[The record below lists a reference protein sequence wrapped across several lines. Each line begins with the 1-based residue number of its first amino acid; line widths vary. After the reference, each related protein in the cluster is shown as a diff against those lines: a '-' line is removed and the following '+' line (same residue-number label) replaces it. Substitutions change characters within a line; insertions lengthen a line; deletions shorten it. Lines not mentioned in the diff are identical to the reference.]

1 MLMVFL
7 SLAAILA
14 VIILAKRPAHQH
26 PIVNRALQG
35 VLIIFAVFG
44 FLSRS
49 FVIVGGDEIGALK
62 RIYLGDNLPPGK
74 IIALDSQKGPQADL
88 LGPGF
93 HLMPFVRILY
103 DIEYYNVQ
111 EVPEGQYGLLVA
123 TDGMPIKEG
132 NYLADPWPA
141 GDEEKMLDAD
151 YFLKNGGQ
159 RGPQLQ
165 VLKPG
170 KYRLNPYLFKVQL
183 MPATDVPTGHVA
195 VIRSNVK
202 TTSDACPDPAKAEGV
217 SDGQLA
223 LPLVPKG
230 CVGVWSEPVPP
241 GRYYLNEKAYVP
253 TIIPTRLQTWVYKGG
268 YTARRINLTVSD
280 EGKIVQSEI
289 SEKIEVPKGA
299 ADQAIN
305 VRVEGWTVPVD
316 MRVVVAVNPA
326 HAAKV
331 VASVGGLTQVEDNI
345 ITPAIRDILRTIGG
359 SPERKVLDFIEK
371 RDEIVKLVEAA
382 IFPEGLKAGISIQEI
397 RLGEP
402 AIPPEL
408 LVATLREQLATQLQE
423 TYKKEQDAQ
432 RERIKVERE
441 RATADQQPQ
450 LVEAEIK
457 KKAAEFTKAQLQ
469 LLGEG
474 EKLKLLEIAKGQQA
488 QAEVLGKDAALQL
501 AALEKALEAA
511 KENDRIV
518 KVPSVQVIGSQPG
531 SFEGAAAILGSSNIL
546 QAIEGIRNNRSSESM
561 K

>member
-7 SLAAILA
+7 SIAALLAAA
-14 VIILAKRPAHQH
+14 IIAKRGISSR
-26 PIVNRALQG
+26 PIFNLAMQG
-35 VLIIFAVFG
+35 GLVLFAIIG

-62 RIYLGDNLPPGK
+62 RIYLGDDLPSGR
-74 IIALDSQKGPQADL
+74 IIALDGQKGPQAEI

-93 HLMPFVRILY
+93 HLKLFVRILY

-111 EVPEGQYGLLVA
+111 EIPEGQYGLLVA
-123 TDGMPIKEG
+123 TDGRPIEEG
-132 NYLADPWPA
+132 DYLANPWSE
-141 GDEEKMLDAD
+141 GLEEQMLDAS
-151 YFLKNGGQ
+151 YFLQNGGQ
-159 RGPQLQ
+159 KGPQFN

-170 KYRLNPYLFKVQL
+170 KYRLNPYLFRIQL
-183 MPATDVPTGHVA
+183 HPATDVPTGHVA
-195 VIRSNVK
+195 VIRSNIK
-202 TTSDACPDPAKAEGV
+202 TSPAACPDPAKSESR
-217 SDGQLA
+217 SDDTLA

-230 CVGVWSEPVPP
+230 CVGVWESPIPP
-241 GRYYLNEKAYVP
+241 GRYYLNEKAYVS

-280 EGKIVQSEI
+280 EGKIVQKEI
-289 SEKIEVPKGA
+289 SEKIEIPKGA
-299 ADQAIN
+299 ADEAIN

-316 MRVVVAVNPA
+316 MRVIVAVNPA

-359 SPERKVLDFIEK
+359 NPERKVLDFIEK
-371 RDEIVKLVEAA
+371 RDEIVTAVETA
-382 IFPEGLKAGISIQEI
+382 IVPEGLKAGVTIQEV
-397 RLGEP
+397 RMGEP

-441 RATADQQPQ
+441 RATADQQAQ

-457 KKAAEFTKAQLQ
+457 KKAAEFTKEQLR

-488 QAEVLGKDAALQL
+488 QAEVLGKNAALQL

-511 KENDRIV
+511 KANDRIV
-518 KVPSVQVIGSQPG
+518 KVPTVQVIGSQAG
-531 SFEGAAAILGSSNIL
+531 SFEGAAAILGSSNII
-546 QAIEGIRNNRSSESM
+546 QAIQGV
-561 K
+561 KATQDK